1 MVLALGL
8 SLIIRTQQTQ
18 VHEAFTTGFRV
29 WGFGFRVWGLG
40 VRVFLEAL
48 LNQKGVLVTRVRWG
62 L

>member
-29 WGFGFRVWGLG
+29 LGLGFRVWGLG
-40 VRVFLEAL
+40 FGVEGFLGGSLEPERRL
-48 LNQKGVLVTRVRWG
+48 GSKG
-62 L
+62 